1 LRIPYGYFFGGR
13 KLDFLRKYRKLAE
26 KISEGPKKIS
36 KGPKKNKHSYSG
48 ASSFLNILFVRA
60 SLFPISELAP
70 PISFVIFSENNEG
83 YALLAIN

>member
-48 ASSFLNILFVRA
+48 ASSFFVRA